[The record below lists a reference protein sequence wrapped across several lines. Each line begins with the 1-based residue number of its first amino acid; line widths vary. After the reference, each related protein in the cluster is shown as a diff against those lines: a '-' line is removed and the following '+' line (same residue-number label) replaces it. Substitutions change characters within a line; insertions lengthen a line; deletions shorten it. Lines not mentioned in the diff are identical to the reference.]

1 MDFLII
7 SGLSGAGKSN
17 AADTLEDMG
26 YYCVDNLPTALIKK
40 FAQLCM
46 AADDRYQKVALVVDI
61 RNREG
66 LDEFFLA
73 LKEILEIGCKYRM
86 LYIEAD
92 TPTIV
97 KRYKETRRPHPLVG
111 PGLSIEQTIESE
123 AVLLSPMRASADFIV
138 STSQK
143 TLGQLKRELNRIFSA
158 KSTKDAMAINVL
170 SFGFKHGIPI
180 ESDLVFDV
188 RFLPNPYYLPE
199 LRDLTGLDVP
209 VAEYIFSHEETR
221 QFLEKLESMT
231 RFLLPLYV
239 EEGKMNLTIAIG
251 CTGGHHRSVALAK
264 ALSDSITSLGYNSQT
279 LNRDILK

>member
-26 YYCVDNLPTALIKK
+26 YYCADNLPAALIKK

-46 AADDRYQKVALVVDI
+46 AADDRYQKVALVADI
-61 RNREG
+61 RDKEG

-73 LKEILEIGCKYRM
+73 LKELLEIGCKYRM
-86 LYIEAD
+86 LFVEAD

-123 AVLLSPMRASADFIV
+123 AVLLSPMRARADFIV

-158 KSTKDAMAINVL
+158 KSTKDAMAVNVL

-199 LRDLTGLDVP
+199 LRDLTGLDAP
-209 VAEYIFSHEETR
+209 VSEYIFNHAETH
-221 QFLEKLESMT
+221 QFLDQLESMV

-239 EEGKMNLTIAIG
+239 EEGKMNLTISIG
-251 CTGGHHRSVALAK
+251 CTGGHHRSVAVAK
-264 ALSDSITSLGYNSQT
+264 ALSDSITALGYNSQT